1 MKQFLQRSLSALL
14 CLVMLLSCMPAISE
28 MDPSATLQIAEA
40 AATAAPEPE
49 NEAHLSANIQVLSLV
64 EELPDEET
72 PTDPPTEAPSAEP
85 TEEPTQEPPAE
96 PTEAPSGEPSAD
108 PSREPSEEPS
118 EEPSAEPTADPSAE
132 PSQEPTQEPA
142 ADPSQEPVQDF
153 VIEEGVLTACNLMD
167 AQLILPEGITAIAVS
182 VFENR
187 ADLISVTLPES
198 LTGIGERAFAGCT
211 ALEEVILPRQGFAI
225 GREAFLGCIA
235 LTELILPYDVLIA
248 ENAFAGCEKLSLQV
262 QRGSAADLYCAE
274 NNIPCTYP
282 DPIPAAAIIP
292 EKSSITIGVG
302 EQVSIAGWKL
312 EPAGASDTVTYS
324 SKSKKIASVNAE
336 GVVTGKKAGSSTT
349 ITIKTSGGAKC
360 TVKVSVKKAPAS
372 IKLSAER
379 TVIGVGEQ
387 LQIQSKL
394 SNKSAGAVQYSLWS
408 DGSALLDENGLL
420 TAIAPGSASISAST
434 YNDKHTKSPLAI
446 TILNAPES
454 ITLSENE
461 ITLGKGDTKVL
472 SYTLNENSAGKVQ
485 FASSNPEIISVDE
498 SGKIK
503 ALADEGS
510 AVITASTHVEGVSA
524 QCTVTAVPAPTGLT
538 LSAARKTI
546 GVKEQLQLNVLFSPE
561 GSSGSVKFKSSK
573 ASVASVDANGVV
585 TAKKKGSATI
595 TATTHNGKK
604 KTIKIT
610 VKKAPAAITPVA
622 GRTVIG
628 VGEQL
633 QISCKLSAASA
644 ASVTYSIS
652 DESIASIDNSGLLT
666 AILPGTVAVTA
677 VTHNGKT
684 GVLPIT
690 ILNAPESI
698 TLAEK
703 EILLGK
709 GAARTIAYTLSE
721 NSAGKV
727 QFASSNPEIISVDE
741 SGKIK
746 ALADEGS
753 AVITASTHVE
763 GVSAQC
769 TVTAVPAPT
778 ALTLSAARKAMGVGE
793 QMQLN
798 VQFSP
803 EGSSGSVKYKSSK
816 ASVASVD
823 ANGVVTAKKKGS
835 ATITATTHNG
845 RKATLKITVKKAPTG
860 ITPVAG
866 RTVIGMG
873 EQLQISCKLSA
884 SSAANV
890 TYSISD
896 ASIASIDNSGLLTA
910 ILPGKVTVTA
920 EAHNKVSGSLE
931 ITILNAPESITLSES
946 EIILGQGDSKIL
958 AYTLSEDSAGK
969 VRFASDNPEIIS
981 VDASGRILALAA
993 EGSAVITASTH
1004 VEGVSAQ
1011 CTVTAAAAPTALTL
1025 NAVRQTI
1032 GVGEI
1037 LKLES
1042 VLSPEG
1048 AQSTLKFTSG
1058 KKSVATV
1065 NANGEVTAIAPG
1077 SATITA
1083 TTHNNKKKTITITVK
1098 KAPASVSLSA
1108 PRTQLGIGDTMQ
1120 LNCKLSSGSAGSVT
1134 CMTQTPKLAS
1144 VDENGVITALAAG
1157 TASFTATT
1165 HNGVTSEPFLVEI
1178 VAAPTSIQLD
1188 NASFLLGVG
1197 DKASL
1202 TGTVNE
1208 GSAGVILYASEDPSV
1223 AEVDPETGIIT
1234 AIAPGKTRLTAS
1246 TYVEGVTAGAE
1257 IEVRPAPTTL
1267 TLPFE
1272 SLTLGKGD
1280 RIILK
1285 PRIDEG
1291 AQTTFTYK
1299 SSAAA
1304 YATVD
1309 ANGQIVAVK
1318 SGEATITVK
1327 THNGLVC
1334 KLALKVK
1341 KAPEDITAVPEEI
1354 TLGVGETSVIAYKL
1368 SSGSASTVSY
1378 RSLNTEIVSVDE
1390 SGMVTALAL
1399 GQAEI
1404 KLTCHN
1410 GIVTTAKVN
1419 VVAAPKAAA
1428 MVTAD
1433 VLGVGMECD
1442 SVVSLWPAEASSAVS
1457 FSTSDE
1463 TIASIDANG
1472 HIKAISPGKAV
1483 LRASTYLE
1491 NVYAERTITILPPP
1505 ESVAFAQEEYTVS
1518 VDETLQLE
1526 PVINKGSC
1534 SAFTYSAKKSGFF
1547 TVNED
1552 GLLTPIMRGTTT
1564 LTVTTHNGLTAST
1577 RITIVDPHYPEEI
1590 SLKNAAPEYM
1600 ESGEIFEPEVV
1611 VFPATAEPVIEW
1623 ESSDSSVVSVHLQTG
1638 VITAVSYGRATIT
1651 GESTRNP
1658 SLKISYS
1665 VVVLDSTRCLT
1676 MPNTR
1681 TDTSK
1686 IKTTLNQIKKVR
1698 ASAYNELE
1706 SLYVQG
1712 VITEADYKKRKT
1724 HIERAFDMHLFPWM
1738 TETKELYWSKA
1749 NSEDGDKDF
1758 KPDMVYYGLP
1768 YTQTN
1773 RNYNVTRAL
1782 DEGYYTSTSKG
1793 YYLLQGSKFANREYK
1808 GNDCSSYASMSLH
1821 GMDSSYSFMTT
1832 SSIASSGIYKT
1843 LSDWTALRPGDLL
1856 NKGGSHVVMFL
1867 YYANEAKTQM
1877 VIIEQGGSASAD
1889 RAIDKK
1895 AYSNT
1900 IACSIKNV
1908 SYYTSRSYKIRR
1920 LKSLCY

>member
-28 MDPSATLQIAEA
+28 MAPSATLPIAEA
-40 AATAAPEPE
+40 AATAVPEQE
-49 NEAHLSANIQVLSLV
+49 SEALLSADIQILNLV
-64 EELPDEET
+64 EELPGEET
-72 PTDPPTEAPSAEP
+72 PTAEPTEKPSEEPTEEPSSEPTLEPSEEPSSEPTDEPTEKPSSEPSAEPSEEPSYEPTGEP
-85 TEEPTQEPPAE
+85 TEEPTGE
-96 PTEAPSGEPSAD
+96 PTE
-108 PSREPSEEPS
+108 
-118 EEPSAEPTADPSAE
+118 
-132 PSQEPTQEPA
+132 
-142 ADPSQEPVQDF
+142 EPVQDF
-153 VIEEGVLTACNLMD
+153 VIAEGVLTACNLPD
-167 AQLILPEGITAIAVS
+167 AQLILPEGITAIAAS

-198 LTGIGERAFAGCT
+198 LAEIGERAFAGCT
-211 ALEEVILPRQGFAI
+211 ALEEVILPQQGFTI
-225 GREAFLGCIA
+225 GKEAFLGCTA
-235 LTELILPYDVLIA
+235 LTELVLPYDVTIA
-248 ENAFAGCEKLSLQV
+248 EGAFDGCESLTLKV

-274 NNIPCTYP
+274 NGIPCSYP
-282 DPIPAAAIIP
+282 DPIPATGIIP

-324 SKSKKIASVNAE
+324 SKSKKIASVNAD

-349 ITIKTSGGAKC
+349 ITIKTSGGKKC
-360 TVKVSVKKAPAS
+360 TVKVSVKKAPTS
-372 IKLSAER
+372 VKLSAER

-394 SNKSAGAVQYSLWS
+394 SAKSAGAVQYSLWS
-408 DGSALLDENGLL
+408 DGAAQLDANGLL

-434 YNDKHTKSPLAI
+434 YNDKHTKAPLEI

-454 ITLSENE
+454 ITLAESE
-461 ITLGKGDTKVL
+461 ITLGKGDSKTL
-472 SYTLNENSAGKVQ
+472 SYTLSENSAGRVQ
-485 FASSNPEIISVDE
+485 FESSNPEIISVDAN
-498 SGKIK
+498 GKIK
-503 ALADEGS
+503 ALAAEGS
-510 AVITASTHVEGVSA
+510 AVITARTHVEGVSA
-524 QCTVTAVPAPTGLT
+524 QCTVTAAPAPTALT

-546 GVKEQLQLNVLFSPE
+546 GVGEELQLNVQFSPE
-561 GSSGSVKFKSSK
+561 GSSGSLKFKSSK
-573 ASVASVDANGVV
+573 PGVASVDANGVV
-585 TAKKKGSATI
+585 TAKKKGAATI

-610 VKKAPAAITPVA
+610 VKKAPTSITPVA
-622 GRTVIG
+622 ERTVIG
-628 VGEQL
+628 AGEQL
-633 QISCKLSAASA
+633 QISYKLSSSSA
-644 ASVTYSIS
+644 ANVAYTIS
-652 DESIASIDNSGLLT
+652 DETIAAIDAGGLLT
-666 AILPGTVAVTA
+666 AIMPGT
-677 VTHNGKT
+677 
-684 GVLPIT
+684 
-690 ILNAPESI
+690 
-698 TLAEK
+698 
-703 EILLGK
+703 
-709 GAARTIAYTLSE
+709 
-721 NSAGKV
+721 
-727 QFASSNPEIISVDE
+727 
-741 SGKIK
+741 
-746 ALADEGS
+746 
-753 AVITASTHVE
+753 
-763 GVSAQC
+763 
-769 TVTAVPAPT
+769 
-778 ALTLSAARKAMGVGE
+778 
-793 QMQLN
+793 
-798 VQFSP
+798 
-803 EGSSGSVKYKSSK
+803 
-816 ASVASVD
+816 
-823 ANGVVTAKKKGS
+823 
-835 ATITATTHNG
+835 
-845 RKATLKITVKKAPTG
+845 
-860 ITPVAG
+860 
-866 RTVIGMG
+866 
-873 EQLQISCKLSA
+873 
-884 SSAANV
+884 
-890 TYSISD
+890 
-896 ASIASIDNSGLLTA
+896 
-910 ILPGKVTVTA
+910 VTVTA
-920 EAHNKVSGSLE
+920 AAHNAVSGSLE
-931 ITILNAPESITLSES
+931 ITILNAPESITLAES
-946 EIILGQGDSKIL
+946 EITLGKGDSKTL
-958 AYTLSEDSAGK
+958 SYTLSENSAGR
-969 VRFASDNPEIIS
+969 VQFESSNPEIIS
-981 VDASGRILALAA
+981 VDANGKIKALAA
-993 EGSAVITASTH
+993 EGSAVITARTH

-1011 CTVTAAAAPTALTL
+1011 CTVTAAPAPTALTL
-1025 NAVRQTI
+1025 NAARKTI

-1037 LKLES
+1037 LKLDG

-1048 AQSTLKFTSG
+1048 AQSTLKFSSS

-1065 NANGEVTAIAPG
+1065 SADGEVTAVAPG

-1083 TTHNNKKKTITITVK
+1083 VTHNNKKKTITITVK
-1098 KAPASVSLSA
+1098 KAPSSVSLSS
-1108 PRTQLGIGDTMQ
+1108 PRAQLGIGDTLQ
-1120 LNCKLSSGSAGSVT
+1120 LSHKLSSGSAGSVSYL
-1134 CMTQTPKLAS
+1134 TQTPELVSIDA
-1144 VDENGVITALAAG
+1144 NGVITALASG

-1165 HNGVTSEPFLVEI
+1165 HNGVTSEPCTVEI

-1188 NASFLLGVG
+1188 NTQFLLGAG

-1202 TGTVNE
+1202 TSTVNE
-1208 GSAGVILYASEDPSV
+1208 GSAGLILYASEDPSV

-1234 AIAPGKTRLTAS
+1234 AVAVGKTRLIAS
-1246 TYVEGVTAGAE
+1246 TYVEGVTAYAE
-1257 IEVRPAPTTL
+1257 IEVRPAPTFL

-1280 RIILK
+1280 RLILK
-1285 PRIDEG
+1285 PQIDAG

-1309 ANGQIVAVK
+1309 ANGQIAAVK

-1354 TLGVGETSVIAYKL
+1354 TLGVGETSAIGYKL
-1368 SSGSASTVSY
+1368 SSGSASTVTY
-1378 RSLNTEIVSVDE
+1378 RSLNSDIAAVNE
-1390 SGMVTALAL
+1390 SGMVTALDL

-1404 KLTCHN
+1404 LLTCHN
-1410 GIVTTAKVN
+1410 GIETSAKVN
-1419 VVAAPKAAA
+1419 VVPAPKAVA

-1433 VLGVGMECD
+1433 TLGVGMECD
-1442 SVVSLWPAEASSAVS
+1442 SVVSLWPAESSGAIT
-1457 FSTSDE
+1457 FSSSDE
-1463 TIASIDANG
+1463 SIASIDANG
-1472 HIKAISPGKAV
+1472 HIIALSPGTAV

-1491 NVYAERTITILPPP
+1491 NVYAERTISILPPP
-1505 ESVAFAQEEYTVS
+1505 TSVTFAQEEYTVS

-1534 SAFTYSAKKSGFF
+1534 SSFTYSAKKQGFF

-1577 RITIVDPHYPEEI
+1577 RITVLDPHYPEEI
-1590 SLKNAAPEYM
+1590 SLKEAAPAYM
-1600 ESGEIFEPEVV
+1600 ESGDIFEPVVV
-1611 VFPATAEPVIEW
+1611 VFPETAEPAMKW
-1623 ESSDSSVVSVHLQTG
+1623 ESTDNTVVTVNPQSGL
-1638 VITAVSYGRATIT
+1638 ITAVSYGRATIK

-1686 IKTTLNQIKKVR
+1686 IKATLNQIKKVR

-1758 KPDMVYYGLP
+1758 KPDIVYYGLP

-1773 RNYNVTRAL
+1773 RNYNVTKAL

-1793 YYLLQGSKFANREYK
+1793 YYLLQGSKFGSREYK
-1808 GNDCSSYASMSLH
+1808 GNDCSSYASMALH
-1821 GMDSSYSFMTT
+1821 GTESAYSYLST
-1832 SSIASSGIYKT
+1832 SGIASSAAYKT
-1843 LSDWTALRPGDLL
+1843 LSDWTSLRPGDLL

-1877 VIIEQGGSASAD
+1877 VIIEQGGSSSAD
-1889 RAIDKK
+1889 RSIDKK